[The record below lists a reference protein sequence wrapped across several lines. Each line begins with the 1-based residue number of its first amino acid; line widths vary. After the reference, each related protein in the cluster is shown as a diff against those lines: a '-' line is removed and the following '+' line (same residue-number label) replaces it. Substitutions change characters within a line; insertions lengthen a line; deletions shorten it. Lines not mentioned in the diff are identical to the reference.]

1 VINNQNLPSF
11 YKDQN
16 PSLESWLSNPLF
28 YYLDPDYLVFLL
40 AVAKF
45 PALGP
50 QLAILLLARGTTESS
65 RSLIGQALRTIQR
78 NLIQLKNSASTIA
91 SVVSQISQ
99 IVLKQVFDL
108 MRQYGQQAVAAFA
121 KIFEFGKSIVES
133 AINLILKLGSDAI
146 NLINE
151 VAQFGKDML
160 QNVFDLLQK
169 ANNRARDVLNAVI
182 TAAKV
187 GKAALEAAI
196 GLWNMIIR

>member
-1 VINNQNLPSF
+1 M
-11 YKDQN
+11 
-16 PSLESWLSNPLF
+16 
-28 YYLDPDYLVFLL
+28 
-40 AVAKF
+40 
-45 PALGP
+45 
-50 QLAILLLARGTTESS
+50 
-65 RSLIGQALRTIQR
+65 IGQALRTIQR
-78 NLIQLKNSASTIA
+78 KLIQLKNSASTIA